1 MDQYP
6 ATARAIRRVRPPPR
20 TRGLQDAACT
30 VEAVFGHLRTGQ
42 AKAATTGKGNPGE
55 QVRILKPTGLGAGS
69 CAAGP
74 GWSELV

>member
-1 MDQYP
+1 M
-6 ATARAIRRVRPPPR
+6 RAS
-20 TRGLQDAACT
+20 T
-30 VEAVFGHLRTGQ
+30 VEAVFGHLKTCR
-42 AKAATTGKGNPGE
+42 AKTATTGKGNPGE

>member
-1 MDQYP
+1 VDQYP
-6 ATARAIRRVRPPPR
+6 ATARAIRRVRHPR
-20 TRGLQDAACT
+20 EREDYKVRACT
-30 VEAVFGHLRTGQ
+30 VEAVFGHLKTCR